1 VWAVEAVA
9 MGAKKRRYTG
19 ELATPIV
26 MPAPPTFW
34 GAVTHERVRRW
45 RKACQQ
51 HQQEA
56 ENRAAKKLLEKM
68 SLLMKHYGIADENDM
83 GTLAWILAYEHVPG
97 FHIMP
102 ETMTR
107 RGRKPKWDVPTLQK
121 LLDTVNSLK
130 RQHGF
135 TTDRQALMFMVSNEQ
150 HAMTWGQPSSHK
162 GLKQQWV
169 ESLESRLQD
178 AKRYIAR
185 LASLHKEFSEIATAF
200 MKKFRKL

>member
-1 VWAVEAVA
+1 
-9 MGAKKRRYTG
+9 MGARKRRYSG

-45 RKACQQ
+45 RKASQQ

-56 ENRAAKKLLEKM
+56 ENRAAQKRLEKV
-68 SLLMKHYGIADENDM
+68 SLLMKYYGIDDNDM
-83 GTLAWILAYEHVPG
+83 AALAWTLACEHVPG
-97 FHIMP
+97 FHIVP
-102 ETMTR
+102 ETKTR
-107 RGRKPKWDVPTLQK
+107 GGRKPKWDVPTLQK
-121 LLDTVNSLK
+121 LLDTVNLLK

-150 HAMTWGQPSSHK
+150 HAMTWGQPSNHK
-162 GLKQQWV
+162 GSKQQWV

-178 AKRYIAR
+178 AKRYFAR
-185 LASLHKEFSEIATAF
+185 LDSFHKEFSEFATAF
-200 MKKFRKL
+200 MKKFRK